1 MALARVASR
10 ALKKLRTPTEFEE
23 LKDATQDLG
32 LVVLALAEEVERLA
46 DEIDQLKKVRKK

>member
-10 ALKKLRTPTEFEE
+10 ALKKLRTPTDLEE

-32 LVVLALAEEVERLA
+32 IVVLALAEEIERLA
-46 DEIDQLKKVRKK
+46 AEVDQLKKARKK

>member
-10 ALKKLRTPTEFEE
+10 ALKKLRTPTDLEE

-46 DEIDQLKKVRKK
+46 AEVDQLKKARKK

>member
-10 ALKKLRTPTEFEE
+10 ALKKLRTPTDLEE

-32 LVVLALAEEVERLA
+32 IVVLALAEELERLA
-46 DEIDQLKKVRKK
+46 AEVDQLKKARKK